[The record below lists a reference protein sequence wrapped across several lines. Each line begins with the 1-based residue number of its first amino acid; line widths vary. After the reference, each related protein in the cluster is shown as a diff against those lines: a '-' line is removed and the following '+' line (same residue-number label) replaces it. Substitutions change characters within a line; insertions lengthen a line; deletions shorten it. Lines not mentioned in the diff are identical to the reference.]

1 MRRALRLPT
10 ARLLG
15 ALRGP
20 GPCGP
25 LPALAHLQGGLQDCV
40 IAVQPAQPC
49 RGPSWAAAA
58 LAPARLLATAPPADA
73 GSLRQ
78 FR

>member
-10 ARLLG
+10 ARLLAG
-15 ALRGP
+15 LRGP
-20 GPCGP
+20 GPAGA
-25 LPALAHLQGGLQDCV
+25 LPALVHLQDGAQECV
-40 IAVQPAQPC
+40 IALQSAQPC
-49 RGPSWAAAA
+49 RGPSWAAGA
-58 LAPARLLATAPPADA
+58 LAPARLLATAPPVDS